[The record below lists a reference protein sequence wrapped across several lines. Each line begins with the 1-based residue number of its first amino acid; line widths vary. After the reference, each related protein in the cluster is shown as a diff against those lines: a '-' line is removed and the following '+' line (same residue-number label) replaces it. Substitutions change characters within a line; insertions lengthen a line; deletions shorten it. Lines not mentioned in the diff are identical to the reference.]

1 MKKKWTRA
9 LPWIMVAAAYLL
21 TIAFFA
27 LFGSHNMGGDDG
39 SEILHAALVNRD
51 GGWVHTENWIYS
63 TELRVISPTV
73 LYQIGLKLMPT
84 WHLARVFAQA
94 ASLALVLA
102 CFLFMAKQL
111 GMKKATPYLA
121 TVLML
126 PFNDV
131 YDYVVAYGLHYSV
144 HLMLAFLIL
153 GLVFRFA
160 QKDKRGGALSL
171 LAIAGLGLWS
181 GLGGVRMLMM
191 IVAPLMGA
199 AALMALM
206 EMKQHETFRASLKTP
221 SVRMAG
227 ASALCF
233 GTTAV
238 GYVLSLMLF
247 KDKYTYFSYTDIGMA
262 RFRMSELINQ
272 FSSML
277 YDLGYVEGVSLMSI
291 RGINNLLTVVIALAL
306 AAAVWRMFVRWQE
319 IDVRH
324 RLLALTAV
332 MAILVGMLCNILLA
346 QVLTRYFMVGTL
358 LLFVVLALALEIEPC
373 KNALLRTFALLAMVG
388 CCAFGAQCILR
399 YDYKMNDV
407 NYEMAAD
414 WLVENGY
421 TQGYATYWNANILSA
436 ASDGQLDM
444 WVLSDSTHG
453 LYAGEWRTMGMQ
465 RILQEKHKLTEDPQ
479 GKVFLLVTEA
489 EQAEGSPL
497 LDPAHYVDMVA
508 WSYHVYEYDS
518 AAQMRELIANAPVE
532 EETK

>member
-1 MKKKWTRA
+1 MKRKFMRA

-27 LFGSHNMGGDDG
+27 LYGSHNMSGDDG

-51 GGWVHTENWIYS
+51 GGWVHTENWVYS
-63 TELRVISPTV
+63 TELRVISPTI

-94 ASLALVLA
+94 VSLALVLA
-102 CFLFMAKQL
+102 SFLYMAHEL
-111 GMKKATPYLA
+111 GMKKAAPYLA
-121 TVLML
+121 AVLML

-131 YDYVVAYGLHYSV
+131 YDYVIAYGLHYSV
-144 HLMLAFLIL
+144 HLVLSFLIL
-153 GLVFRFA
+153 GLVFRFGRRE
-160 QKDKRGGALSL
+160 KRRAWLTLAL
-171 LAIAGLGLWS
+171 IAALGIWS

-191 IVAPLMGA
+191 IVAPLCGA

-206 EMKQHETFRASLKTP
+206 EMKEHETFRGALGTP
-221 SVRMAG
+221 AVRMAG
-227 ASALCF
+227 ASLLCF
-233 GTTAV
+233 VATGV
-238 GYVLSLMLF
+238 GYVASLMLF

-262 RFRMSELINQ
+262 KFKMSDLINQ
-272 FSSML
+272 FSGML
-277 YDLGYVEGVSLMSI
+277 YDLGYVDGVSLMSI
-291 RGINNLLTVVIALAL
+291 RGINNLLTVVIFLAL
-306 AAAVWRMFVRWQE
+306 FTAVWRMLSRWQA
-319 IDVRH
+319 IDAH
-324 RLLALTAV
+324 GRLLTLTAV
-332 MAILVGMLCNILLA
+332 MAILVGMLCNIMLA
-346 QVLTRYFMVGTL
+346 QLLTRYFTVGTV
-358 LLFVVLALALEIEPC
+358 LLFVVLAFALEVEPC
-373 KNALLRTFALLAMVG
+373 RNALLRTAALLTMTA
-388 CCAFGAQCILR
+388 CCAFGAQCIMR

-421 TQGYATYWNANILSA
+421 TQGYATYWNANIMSA
-436 ASDGQLDM
+436 ASDGALDM

-465 RILQEKHKLTEDPQ
+465 RILQEKRKLAEDPE

-497 LDPAHYVDMVA
+497 LDPAHYVDMIA

-518 AAQMRELIANAPVE
+518 AEQMRELIANAPQE
-532 EETK
+532 Q